1 MLLQP
6 AMEQK
11 RLPYQAATNE
21 NLFGSSPQVLAAMQQ
36 ALTSIHGYPT
46 PDAADLRH
54 ALAKKLGVQ
63 ADEITVGSG
72 SAELISLL
80 VRRFCGHDK
89 DGEVLT
95 FTPSYPLYCQEAR
108 ALRIPCTEIPLTSAF
123 RIDMQAFMRQLR
135 PSTRLC
141 FICNPNNP
149 TGTYLTSAE
158 LEEVLDRI
166 PAHITV
172 VVDEAYIE
180 YVTAPDCADA
190 VSMLSR
196 YPNLVVL
203 RTFSKAYGLA
213 SVRIGYMIAQRH
225 LIEQIHEVKQPY
237 NVNQLAQVAALAALD
252 DEHFLHMTL
261 EATQTGKTKLEQALQ
276 KIGVQFWP
284 SQGNFLLLDAGG
296 YSADDIH
303 SYLLANNILVRRAD
317 HHTLRLTIGP
327 DEHQLYLLQML
338 QELLHPSRV
347 YATQPLLAQV
357 LDLGYQVQDQP
368 EEAVVNAHDLLN
380 RAAEQTGAEGR
391 IAQAFAR
398 ALALRCQQSTT
409 KASGNLYASNFGEM
423 DMIAAFNVLVTATP
437 LVTFGHRFA
446 NHSILSAIAGKSSV
460 YLLDLGI
467 GSGLQWFHLMEQLAA
482 MPGERPA
489 LHLTGIDIPD
499 HSNPDPAYK
508 LQATGSRLS
517 AHAERLGLDFS
528 YTYVA
533 TRLED
538 FDLQSLEIDASHTL
552 IVNAALTL
560 HHLADELV
568 AIPDQRD
575 RVLQQIRALRPQLL
589 TLTEPDSEHN
599 RLDFLPR
606 LRESL
611 RHYHTVFDVLDTLLP
626 ADMPERRVIEQEFFG
641 REILNVVAFEGGD
654 RVERHERLDA
664 WQHRLTRNGY
674 KPAPLQVTAAQIRQ
688 ELNLHSQFSLA
699 PHTAGY
705 TLHWKGTNIIAATA
719 WQADQ

>member
-1 MLLQP
+1 
-6 AMEQK
+6 MENK

-21 NLFGSSPQVLAAMQQ
+21 NLFGSSLQVLAAMQQ
-36 ALTSIHGYPT
+36 AISSVHGYPT
-46 PDAADLRH
+46 PDAADLRL
-54 ALAKKLGVQ
+54 ALARKQGVQ
-63 ADEITVGSG
+63 ADEIIVGSG

-80 VRRFCGHDK
+80 MRRFCGHDK

-108 ALRIPCTEIPLTSAF
+108 ALRVPCTEIPLTSGY
-123 RIDMQAFMRQLR
+123 RIDVQAFKRQLR
-135 PSTRLC
+135 PTTRLC

-149 TGTYLTSAE
+149 TGTYLTSTE
-158 LEEVLDRI
+158 LEQVLACL
-166 PAHITV
+166 PAHVTV

-190 VSMLSR
+190 VSMLPR

-225 LIEQIHEVKQPY
+225 LIQQVLEVKQPY
-237 NVNQLAQVAALAALD
+237 NVNQLAQVAALAALE
-252 DEHFLHMTL
+252 DEQFLYMTL
-261 EATQTGKTKLEQALQ
+261 QATQVAKAKLERALY
-276 KIGVQFWP
+276 KMGVQFWP
-284 SQGNFLLLDAGG
+284 SQGNFLLVDAGG
-296 YSADDIH
+296 YSADEIH
-303 SYLLANNILVRRAD
+303 NYLLANHILVRRAD

-327 DEHQLYLLQML
+327 DEHQLYLLHML

-357 LDLGYQVQDQP
+357 LDLGYQIQDQP
-368 EEAVVNAHDLLN
+368 EEAVTGVNDLLTK
-380 RAAEQTGAEGR
+380 AVEQTDAEGR

-398 ALALRCQQSTT
+398 AMALRCQQGKTA
-409 KASGNLYASNFGEM
+409 ASGNLYASNLGEM

-446 NHSILSAIAGKSSV
+446 NHSICAAIAGKASV

-467 GSGLQWFHLMEQLAA
+467 GSGLQWFHFMELLAA
-482 MPGERPA
+482 LPGERPA

-499 HSNPDPAYK
+499 GRNDNPAFK

-517 AHAERLGLDFS
+517 AHAERLGLNFS
-528 YTYVA
+528 YTYLA

-538 FDLQSLEIDASHTL
+538 FDLQSLEIAPSHTL

-575 RVLQQIRALRPQLL
+575 RVLQQIRKLRPQLV

-611 RHYHTVFDVLDTLLP
+611 RHYYTVFDVLDTLLP

-641 REILNVVAFEGGD
+641 REILNVVAFEGSD

-664 WQHRLTRNGY
+664 WQHRLIRNGFT
-674 KPAPLQVTAAQIRQ
+674 PAPCQVTAAQIHQ
-688 ELNLHSQFSLA
+688 ELDLHPQFSLA
-699 PHTAGY
+699 PHAAGY

-719 WQADQ
+719 WQVAD

>member
-1 MLLQP
+1 
-6 AMEQK
+6 MENE
-11 RLPYQAATNE
+11 RPPYQAATNE
-21 NLFGSSPQVLAAMQQ
+21 NLFGTSPQVLAAMQE
-36 ALTSIHGYPT
+36 ALSSVHGYPT

-54 ALAKKLGVQ
+54 ALARKLGVQ
-63 ADEITVGSG
+63 ANEIVVGSG

-89 DGEVLT
+89 GSEVLT
-95 FTPSYPLYCQEAR
+95 FTPSYPLYCHEAQ
-108 ALRIPCTEIPLTSAF
+108 ALRIPCTEIPLTSGY
-123 RIDMQAFMRQLR
+123 RIDLEALQRELR

-158 LEEVLDRI
+158 LEQVLDSL
-166 PAHITV
+166 PAHVTV

-190 VSMLSR
+190 VSLLAR
-196 YPNLVVL
+196 YSNLVVL

-225 LIEQIHEVKQPY
+225 LIEQLLEVKQPY
-237 NVNQLAQVAALAALD
+237 NVNQLAQVAALAALED
-252 DEHFLHMTL
+252 DHFLQTTL
-261 EATQTGKTKLEQALQ
+261 QATQDGKTKLEQALH
-276 KIGVQFWP
+276 KIGVQYWP

-296 YSADDIH
+296 YSADDVH
-303 SYLLANNILVRRAD
+303 TYLLANNILVRRAD
-317 HHTLRLTIGP
+317 QHTLRLTIGP

-347 YATQPLLAQV
+347 YASQPLLAQV
-357 LDLGYQVQDQP
+357 LDLGYEVQEQP
-368 EEAVVNAHDLLN
+368 EEATVSAHDLLIK
-380 RAAEQTGAEGR
+380 ATEQTDAEGR
-391 IAQAFAR
+391 IAQAFAK
-398 ALALRCQQSTT
+398 ALILRCQQD
-409 KASGNLYASNFGEM
+409 KQAASGNLYASNYGEM

-437 LVTFGHRFA
+437 LVSFGHRFA
-446 NHSILSAIAGKSSV
+446 NHSILSAIAGKPSV

-467 GSGLQWFHLMEQLAA
+467 GSGLQWFHFMDLLAA
-482 MPGERPA
+482 LPGDRPK

-499 HSNPDPAYK
+499 SSNPDPAYK
-508 LQATGSRLS
+508 LRATGERLA
-517 AHAERLGLDFS
+517 AHAGRLGLDFS

-538 FDLQSLEIDASHTL
+538 FNLQSLEIDASHTL

-599 RLDFLPR
+599 RLEFLPR

-611 RHYHTVFDVLDTLLP
+611 RHYYTVFDVLDTLLP

-641 REILNVVAFEGGD
+641 REILNVVAFEGID
-654 RVERHERLDA
+654 RVECHERQDA
-664 WQHRLTRNGY
+664 WQHRLIRNGF
-674 KPAPLQVTAAQIRQ
+674 KPAPSQVTAAQIQ
-688 ELNLHSQFSLA
+688 TELDLHPQFSLA
-699 PHTAGY
+699 SHTAGY

-719 WQADQ
+719 WQLS